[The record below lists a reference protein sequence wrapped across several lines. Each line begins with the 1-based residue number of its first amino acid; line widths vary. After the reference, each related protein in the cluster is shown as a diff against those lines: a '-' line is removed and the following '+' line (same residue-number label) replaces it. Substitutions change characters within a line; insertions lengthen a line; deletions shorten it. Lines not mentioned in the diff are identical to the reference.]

1 MRTIRSKITW
11 LTVSAIVVSIVV
23 ATVFGISSIRELGNN
38 NSEKMLTM
46 LCETGEK
53 NLDHYFESMEQ
64 SVVMV
69 ASFAEAD
76 LDTIEL

>member
-11 LTVSAIVVSIVV
+11 LTVSAIVVSIAV

-46 LCETGEK
+46 LCETVGG
-53 NLDHYFESMEQ
+53 HGGVICRGRS
-64 SVVMV
+64 
-69 ASFAEAD
+69 
-76 LDTIEL
+76 